1 MHKNKIK
8 EKSILLILI
17 ISLGIFVSCKKFNK
31 MNDVRYGVNAT
42 CAEGYGIDLYTGVF
56 KSPKGDIVPIL
67 SQNLNGYWGMG
78 GNSDAVGDG
87 FDPLPN
93 RLRLGFYSYVE
104 DKFYEGE
111 FELPYEQLQEMF
123 KEVDEDPFYKDKTF
137 DDTQSG
143 KTLKYMKYDALNV
156 GITIGGNVSVWIS
169 GTVSRQQKEIAHF
182 KLKEATQV
190 KWEDIYPDRIITRSE
205 SRKEDLEIMF
215 TPKIL
220 NEIKTKTLPFN
231 LWNSYRKK
239 YNWRYVFEFPDD
251 GKLDEIY
258 INYINAEADNIFSNN
273 PRLNDDTYQM
283 RALPY
288 NLDVHL
294 QNGNGEKYQAWI
306 VSTES
311 LKFLKQIYKGG
322 EGDKY
327 PDDFRE
333 EELYKIFQT
342 LDENKPI
349 DIIYK
354 ITPDYENINIFI
366 KQGNKETPCN
376 KVIQWLM
383 KNDKK

>member
-1 MHKNKIK
+1 MHKNKK
-8 EKSILLILI
+8 RDRLLLFILM
-17 ISLGIFVSCKKFNK
+17 LGIAVFLSCKQFNK
-31 MNDVRYGVNAT
+31 MKDVRYGVNAT
-42 CAEGYGIDLYTGVF
+42 CAEGYGIDLYTGIF
-56 KSPKGDIVPIL
+56 KSPEGEIIPIL

-93 RLRLGFYSYVE
+93 KLKLGFYSYVE

-111 FELPYEQLQEMF
+111 FDLPYEQLQQMF
-123 KEVDEDPFYKDKTF
+123 EEENEDPFYKGKTF

-143 KTLKYMKYDALNV
+143 KNLKYMKYDALNV

-182 KLKEATQV
+182 KFDEAKKV
-190 KWEDIYPDRIITRSE
+190 KWEDVYPDRILTRSE
-205 SRKEDLEIMF
+205 SRKEDLDVLF
-215 TPKIL
+215 SPKIK
-220 NEIKTKTLPFN
+220 NEIETNTLPFD
-231 LWNSYRKK
+231 LWDSYRKK
-239 YNWRYVFEFPDD
+239 YNWRYVFEFPDG
-251 GKLDEIY
+251 GKLDEFY
-258 INYINAEADNIFSNN
+258 LNYINAETDNIFSNN
-273 PRLNDDTYQM
+273 PRLNDDAYQM

-288 NLDVHL
+288 NLDIRL
-294 QNGNGEKYQAWI
+294 QNGKGDNYRAWI

-311 LKFLKQIYKGG
+311 LQYLKQIYKGG
-322 EGDKY
+322 AGDKY

-342 LDENKPI
+342 LDQNKPI

-354 ITPDYENINIFI
+354 IATDYENIKVVI
-366 KQGNKETPCN
+366 KQGTIEKPYS
-376 KVIQWLM
+376 KVTQWLM